1 MKSFASDLAQAVII
15 AALIALP
22 FALYFASMKP

>member
-15 AALIALP
+15 AALIGLP
-22 FALYFASMKP
+22 FVLYFISMKP